1 MDLYKLMCV
10 QGVQSREVLQLVLQR
25 TPIFK
30 QLILQISTNTL
41 NLPLSFLRNHK
52 EVKSARDP
60 IVGPPDRPGNR
71 VHCPNYQS

>member
-1 MDLYKLMCV
+1 MKKKYSGSNVDVRSVDLYKLMCV

-41 NLPLSFLRNHK
+41 NLPLSILPFKL
-52 EVKSARDP
+52 P
-60 IVGPPDRPGNR
+60 I
-71 VHCPNYQS
+71 